1 MLRYLTAGESH
12 GPALVTLVEGLP
24 AGVPVDVAAI
34 DLDLARRQS
43 GYGRGGRMKIE
54 KDQARVLS
62 GIRHGKSLGS
72 PVTLM
77 VENRDWVNW
86 TEVMSPTP
94 VAEYSDVRAPQKVRT
109 RPRPG
114 HADLVGALKY
124 DHADLRN
131 VLERASARE
140 TTMRVAAGALAK
152 QLLAPFGITVV
163 SHVVSIGGVTAAAP
177 DPAWSA
183 AEVRERAEASEVRC
197 ADPVASA
204 AMIAEIDAAK
214 RDGDSLGGVV
224 AVIATGLPP
233 GLGSHVQYD
242 RKLDAALGGALLS
255 IQAAKGVEFGPAF
268 ENATRRGSQVHDEIG
283 WSPAQG
289 YYRLS
294 NRAGGL
300 EGGMTTG
307 MDLTVRVAF
316 KPISTLYKPLRSVEI
331 DTHAE
336 AAAEIERS
344 DACAIPAAAVIAE
357 CVTAF
362 ELARFLVE
370 KFGGDSLREMLANYE
385 SYRRQVAAR

>member
-12 GPALVTLVEGLP
+12 GRALVTLIEGLP
-24 AGVPVDVAAI
+24 AGVPVDVAA
-34 DLDLARRQS
+34 LNRDLARRQS

-54 KDQARVLS
+54 KDEAQILS
-62 GIRHGKSLGS
+62 GIRHGKTLGS
-72 PVTLM
+72 PVALM

-86 TEVMSPTP
+86 TEVMSPLP
-94 VAEYSDVRAPQKVRT
+94 IEGYSDPRAAQKVRT

-152 QLLAPFGITVV
+152 QFLAAFGVQVV
-163 SHVVSIGGVTAAAP
+163 SHVRSIGPVEAGVPAGITAEEIAAL
-177 DPAWSA
+177 
-183 AEVRERAEASEVRC
+183 AEASEVRC
-197 ADPVASA
+197 VDPA
-204 AMIAEIDAAK
+204 AGARMIAEIDEAK
-214 RDGDSLGGVV
+214 RQGDSLGGVV
-224 AVIATGLPP
+224 EVVAMGLPP

-242 RKLDAALGGALLS
+242 RKVDGALAAALLS
-255 IQAAKGVEFGPAF
+255 IQAAKGVEVGPAF
-268 ENATRRGSQVHDEIG
+268 ENARLRGSKVHDEIG
-283 WSPAQG
+283 WTGEEG
-289 YYRLS
+289 YFRHS

-316 KPISTLYKPLRSVEI
+316 KPISTLYKPLRTVEI

-336 AAAEIERS
+336 AGADIERS

-357 CVTAF
+357 CVAAF
-362 ELARFLVE
+362 ELARFMVE
-370 KFGGDSLREMLANYE
+370 KFGGDSLREMLRNHKAYME
-385 SYRRQVAAR
+385 QVAER

>member
-12 GPALVTLVEGLP
+12 GPALLTVVEGMP
-24 AGVPVDVAAI
+24 SGVPVDPAAI
-34 DLDLARRQS
+34 DADLARRQS

-54 KDQARVLS
+54 KDQVRVLS
-62 GIRHGKSLGS
+62 GIRHGQTLGS
-72 PVTLM
+72 PVALL

-94 VAEYSDVRAPQKVRT
+94 VAAYSDVRAPQKVRT

-124 DHADLRN
+124 GHDDLRN

-152 QLLAPFGITVV
+152 QLLAPFGITVIG
-163 SHVVSIGGVTAAAP
+163 HVLSIGDVTAAPTSDLAP
-177 DPAWSA
+177 GQ
-183 AEVRERAEASEVRC
+183 VRDLAEASEVRC
-197 ADPVASA
+197 ADAEASLKMMA
-204 AMIAEIDAAK
+204 AIDSAK

-224 AVIATGLPP
+224 EVIATGLPP
-233 GLGSHVQYD
+233 GLGSHVHFD
-242 RKLDAALGGALLS
+242 RKLDGALGAALLS
-255 IQAAKGVEFGPAF
+255 IQAAKGVEFGSAF
-268 ENATRRGSQVHDEIG
+268 ENAGKRGSEVHDEIG
-283 WSPAQG
+283 WSPERG
-289 YYRLS
+289 YFRHS

-316 KPISTLYKPLRSVEI
+316 KPIATLYKPLRTVEI

-336 AAAEIERS
+336 GQADIERS

-357 CVTAF
+357 CVAAF
-362 ELARFLVE
+362 ELARFLAE
-370 KFGGDSLREMLANYE
+370 KFGGDTLSEMLTNCEA
-385 SYRRQVAAR
+385 YRRQVAER

>member
-24 AGVPVDVAAI
+24 AGVPVDIAAI
-34 DLDLARRQS
+34 DRDLARRQS

-62 GIRHGKSLGS
+62 GIRHGKTLGS

-124 DHADLRN
+124 DHQDLRN

-152 QLLAPFGITVV
+152 QLLTPFGIDVV
-163 SHVVSIGGVTAAAP
+163 GHVVSIGTVAACV
-177 DPAWSA
+177 DRSLTA

-197 ADPVASA
+197 LDAIASQ
-204 AMIAEIDAAK
+204 AMMEEIDAAK

-224 AVIATGLPP
+224 EVIATGLPP

-268 ENATRRGSQVHDEIG
+268 ENAMRRGSQVHDEIG
-283 WSPAQG
+283 WSPDTG
-289 YYRLS
+289 YFRLS

-331 DTHAE
+331 DTHVE

-370 KFGGDSLREMLANYE
+370 KFGGDSLGEMLANFE
-385 SYRRQVAAR
+385 AYRRQVAAR

>member
-12 GPALVTLVEGLP
+12 GPALVTLIEGLP
-24 AGVPVDVAAI
+24 AGVPVDPALI
-34 DLDLARRQS
+34 DADLARRQS

-54 KDQARVLS
+54 KDQVRVLS
-62 GIRHGKSLGS
+62 GLRHGLTLGS
-72 PVTLM
+72 PVALM
-77 VENRDWVNW
+77 VENRDWINW

-124 DHADLRN
+124 GHTDLRN

-152 QLLAPFGITVV
+152 QLLAPFGIRVV
-163 SHVVSIGGVTAAAP
+163 GHVISIGDVAAP
-177 DPAWSA
+177 LAADLPA
-183 AEVRERAEASEVRC
+183 AEISRLAEASEVRC
-197 ADPVASA
+197 VDGEASA
-204 AMIAEIDAAK
+204 AMIAAIDAAK

-224 AVIATGLPP
+224 EVIAEGLPP
-233 GLGSHVQYD
+233 GLGSYVHFD
-242 RKLDAALGGALLS
+242 RKLDGALGGALLS

-268 ENATRRGSQVHDEIG
+268 ENARARGSRVHDEIG
-283 WSPAQG
+283 WSEERG

-307 MDLTVRVAF
+307 MPLVVRVAF
-316 KPISTLYKPLRSVEI
+316 KPIATLYKPLQTVEI
-331 DTHAE
+331 DTHAVGQ
-336 AAAEIERS
+336 ADIERS

-362 ELARFLVE
+362 ELARFFLE
-370 KFGGDSLREMLANYE
+370 KFGGDSLAEMQQ
-385 SYRRQVAAR
+385 SYAAYCEQVMKR

>member
-24 AGVPVDVAAI
+24 AGVPVDIAAI
-34 DLDLARRQS
+34 DRDLARRQS

-62 GIRHGKSLGS
+62 GIRHGKTLGS

-124 DHADLRN
+124 DHQDLRN

-152 QLLAPFGITVV
+152 RLLAPFGIDVV
-163 SHVVSIGGVTAAAP
+163 SHVVSIGTVAACV
-177 DPAWSA
+177 DRSLTA

-197 ADPVASA
+197 VDAIASQ
-204 AMIAEIDAAK
+204 AMMEGIDAAK

-224 AVIATGLPP
+224 EVIATGLPP

-242 RKLDAALGGALLS
+242 RKLDGALGGALLS

-268 ENATRRGSQVHDEIG
+268 ENAMRRGSQVHDEIG
-283 WSPAQG
+283 WSPERG
-289 YYRLS
+289 YFRLS
-294 NRAGGL
+294 NRAGGM

-331 DTHAE
+331 DTHQA

-370 KFGGDSLREMLANYE
+370 KFGGDSLGEMLANFE
-385 SYRRQVAAR
+385 AYRRRVAER

>member
-1 MLRYLTAGESH
+1 MLRYLTGGESH

-24 AGVPVDVAAI
+24 AGVPVDIAAI
-34 DLDLARRQS
+34 DRDLARRQS

-62 GIRHGKSLGS
+62 GIRHGKTLGS

-86 TEVMSPTP
+86 LEVMSPTP

-124 DHADLRN
+124 DHSDLRN

-152 QLLAPFGITVV
+152 QLLAPFGISVV
-163 SHVVSIGGVTAAAP
+163 GHVVSIGMVAACV
-177 DPAWSA
+177 DRSLSA
-183 AEVRERAEASEVRC
+183 AEVREKAEASEVRC
-197 ADPVASA
+197 VDAIASA
-204 AMIAEIDAAK
+204 AMIEEIDAAK

-224 AVIATGLPP
+224 EVIATGLPP

-268 ENATRRGSQVHDEIG
+268 ENAMRRGSQVHDEIG
-283 WSPAQG
+283 WSPERG
-289 YYRLS
+289 YFRHT

-300 EGGMTTG
+300 EGGMTNG

-357 CVTAF
+357 CVAAF

-370 KFGGDSLREMLANYE
+370 KFGGDSLGEMLANYE
-385 SYRRQVAAR
+385 AYRRRVAER